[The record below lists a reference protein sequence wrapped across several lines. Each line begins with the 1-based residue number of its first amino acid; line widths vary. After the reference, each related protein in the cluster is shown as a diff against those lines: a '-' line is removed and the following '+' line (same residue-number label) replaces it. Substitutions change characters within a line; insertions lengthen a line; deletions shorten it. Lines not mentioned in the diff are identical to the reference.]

1 MNSDL
6 DEPFVDGFG
15 QEALGQVAGEDLW
28 EERHDIDPQGS
39 LHRISGEWGG
49 VNVELQTKK
58 SGKDRVLPL
67 ASFSGCLKLV
77 ALSLFK
83 PGLWQAYC
91 GPSE

>member
-39 LHRISGEWGG
+39 LHRTSGEWGG

-58 SGKDRVLPL
+58 AAKTVSCRLL
-67 ASFSGCLKLV
+67 
-77 ALSLFK
+77 LFL
-83 PGLWQAYC
+83 GA
-91 GPSE
+91 